1 MKYPYLLLDV
11 DGTIVGTVKS
21 PTGHDPKLK
30 NCLDRYME
38 MGGKVSLVTGRSEE
52 YTSAIYELLG
62 LNGARIVEM
71 GAGIIMPDNKRI
83 MLATIDDQEKVKIRS
98 WLEKKGVY
106 VLMKEEPKSFM
117 MSLILPE
124 FPHHNPVRLREI
136 YEGIRKEFSAAFQEI
151 EITVDSHSID
161 IYNKKADKGR
171 AIEVLAKEERIDLKK
186 TAIVGDSRNDLP
198 GFRVIGKDGG
208 LVVYVG
214 LDTEVEE
221 QVKKE
226 FVNHRITRNKK
237 SEGLVELLEAITS

>member
-83 MLATIDDQEKVKIRS
+83 MLATIDDQEKVKI
-98 WLEKKGVY
+98 
-106 VLMKEEPKSFM
+106 
-117 MSLILPE
+117 
-124 FPHHNPVRLREI
+124 
-136 YEGIRKEFSAAFQEI
+136 
-151 EITVDSHSID
+151 
-161 IYNKKADKGR
+161 GR
-171 AIEVLAKEERIDLKK
+171 ASCRER
-186 TAIVGDSRNDLP
+186 V
-198 GFRVIGKDGG
+198 
-208 LVVYVG
+208 
-214 LDTEVEE
+214 
-221 QVKKE
+221 
-226 FVNHRITRNKK
+226 
-237 SEGLVELLEAITS
+237 